1 MESKE
6 IFKLCDLRVG
16 YIEEYKALEGFN
28 DIYSLVISHRIRR
41 D

>member
-1 MESKE
+1 MEPKE

-16 YIEEYKALEGFN
+16 YVEECTILEGFN
-28 DIYSLVISHRIRR
+28 DIYSLLI